1 MFELVGGADNILSRQ
16 LDVSDAAAV
25 DRIFQDFQP
34 EIVFHLAAQ
43 SLVRRSYERPWETF
57 MSNVMGTAS
66 VLEASRSAPS
76 VRAILIVT
84 SDKVYKN
91 RGTGNSFV
99 ESDQLGGDDP
109 YSASKACTELVTES
123 WRTSFF
129 HSDDAARVASARAG
143 NVFGGGD
150 WCADRLLPDIVRAV
164 SAEQA
169 VVLRNPTAVRPWQYV
184 LEALSG
190 YLMLGIR
197 LARGDAGFA
206 EGWNFGPES
215 SEAIDVADFAQRV
228 VRSWGKG
235 SVVLRPDP
243 GAPKEAH
250 TLRLDSAKSMDQL
263 GWKPVLPL
271 EEAIDWSVQW
281 YRKVVADPSSAAEIT
296 TGQIQAFS
304 RCLERAGVGRSPF
317 AEQTVK

>member
-1 MFELVGGADNILSRQ
+1 MVRTTF
-16 LDVSDAAAV
+16 SDAGAV
-25 DRIFQDFQP
+25 QRVFQAFQP

-66 VLEASRSAPS
+66 VLEASRSVPC
-76 VRAILIVT
+76 VRAILVVT
-84 SDKVYKN
+84 SDKVYRN
-91 RGTGNSFV
+91 RGAGNSFV

-129 HSDDAARVASARAG
+129 HSGNAASVASARAG

-197 LARGDAGFA
+197 LARGDAGFS

-215 SEAIDVADFAQRV
+215 SEAINVADFAQRV
-228 VRSWGKG
+228 VRVWGKG
-235 SVVLRPDP
+235 SVELRPEP

-250 TLRLDSAKSMDQL
+250 TLRLDSAKSMDRL

-271 EEAIDWSVQW
+271 EDAIDWSVEW
-281 YRKVVADPSSAAEIT
+281 YREVVADPSSAAEIT
-296 TGQIQAFS
+296 TNQIQAFS
-304 RCLERAGVGRSPF
+304 ECLEQAGLGRSPF